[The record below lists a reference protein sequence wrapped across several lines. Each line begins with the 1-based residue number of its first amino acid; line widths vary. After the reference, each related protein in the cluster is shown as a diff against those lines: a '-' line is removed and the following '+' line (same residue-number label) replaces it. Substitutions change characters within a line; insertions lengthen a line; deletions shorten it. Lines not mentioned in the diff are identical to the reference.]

1 MKLKSPGKRIGFA
14 LFFLFSLLSPE
25 IGAQNFFGQP
35 YQHVH
40 NEKCAHV
47 LIEKMQE
54 EKMGFYGTKEY
65 FESWI
70 SKEISEKKKNFN
82 PLQRIQAE
90 RRVIPVVVH
99 VIHNGTPEGSGANIP
114 FSQIEAQIRIINE
127 DFRRQNADTTL
138 TPQEFLGVVADAN
151 IEFVL
156 ARQDPKGLPTNGV
169 VRVKGPKTVYNPNI
183 PSDIDLIGQT
193 SLWPPED
200 YMNIWVVT
208 IIDPIIGFASLPISN
223 LPGLNVPPNSRE
235 NDGVTIDYRYFG
247 EGGNAASG
255 SKGRTA
261 THEIGHFLGLRHIWG
276 DGDCSVDD
284 FVLDTPLQ
292 SGPNNA
298 CRTVNPKISCN
309 TRDLVENYMD
319 YTPDDC
325 MNNFTFGQVERM
337 DVVLAESPRRASLV
351 NGRGTIAPQLFTLD
365 LAMQRIIDPQNLVCD
380 LNINPTLEILNRG
393 LNRVTAARIEIRN
406 NGLLIQTKN
415 FSLNLN
421 TGDATTVSFDPINFP
436 STGNNFVA
444 SITQVNGTTDQNPS
458 NNSLSSN
465 PSLQPAIPL
474 PYAFQFNE
482 IGTNWVINNPDNLA
496 TWEKTQ
502 VVLDGQSQDALFIRN
517 YEYEAFG
524 ELDYFISPG
533 LDLSTYQN
541 AQLTFNMAYGP
552 FNNNSFGDYL
562 LVAVST
568 DCGNTFDIIEAPY
581 EKDYV
586 FLRTSTPTLDE
597 FIPTSASQFRREIV
611 NLSEYS
617 GLENVR
623 IAFIA
628 RNGFGNNLYIKDI
641 EILTAETYK
650 YDLKLTEL
658 ITPSAIGSNK
668 HENEVVSVTNT
679 GNLPISGFIF
689 RRTSGSSNQ
698 AFIARADPL
707 AAGESANI
715 SLPKST
721 SLGINSLAYSI
732 LFPNFDQN
740 EREPIELRRFV
751 YMDTLKTRVPF
762 RQNFDNNPNIGP
774 WLTINPEN
782 RLPAWN
788 ISPLQSGSLGSNVI
802 TVENTPPNN
811 SFWLGSPI
819 LDLSISPQA
828 SVFFDRAAGI
838 VNPNTI
844 LKVLASDNG
853 GDTYTEVYRKTGSE
867 ITTVQ
872 AANANPNNV
881 SEFVRDFVDLTAFA
895 GTNKKN
901 SRIAFVL
908 ENSDEENSSVYL
920 DNIELFISA
929 NPEPVIPNV
938 GEISLYPN
946 PAVEYFNVAFN
957 FQTYEAVN
965 IQIYSSTGALIHNV
979 DYPNTLNQ
987 TYTFASEQFSKGL
1000 FILKITSRS
1009 VSETRKLF
1017 LQ

>member
-1 MKLKSPGKRIGFA
+1 MKSKSLGIRIGFA
-14 LFFLFSLLSPE
+14 LFFLFSLISPE

-54 EKMGFYGTKEY
+54 EKMGIYGSKEY

-70 SKEISEKKKNFN
+70 TKEISQKRKNFN
-82 PLQRIQAE
+82 PQKRTQAE

-99 VIHNGTPEGSGANIP
+99 VLHNGTPEGVGNNIP
-114 FSQIEAQIRIINE
+114 FSQIESQIRILNE
-127 DFRRQNADTTL
+127 DFRRLNADTTL
-138 TPQEFLGVVADAN
+138 TPAEFLGVVADAN
-151 IEFVL
+151 VEFVL
-156 ARQDPKGLPTNGV
+156 AKQDPNGLPTNGV
-169 VRVKGPKTVYNPNI
+169 VRVQGPKTIYNPNS
-183 PSDIDLIGQT
+183 PSDVELIGQT
-193 SLWPPED
+193 SLWAPED
-200 YMNIWVVT
+200 YLNIWVVT
-208 IIDPIIGFASLPISN
+208 LVSPFIGYASFPVSD
-223 LPGLNVPPNSRE
+223 LPGLNFPPNSRE
-235 NDGVTIDYRYFG
+235 TDGVTIDYRYFG
-247 EGGNAASG
+247 QGDNAVSG
-255 SKGRTA
+255 SRGRTT
-261 THEIGHFLGLRHIWG
+261 THEVGHFFGLRHIWG
-276 DGDCSVDD
+276 DGDCSEDD

-292 SGPNNA
+292 SGSNNA
-298 CRTVNPKISCN
+298 CRTDNPRISCN

-319 YTPDDC
+319 YTPDAC
-325 MNNFTFGQVERM
+325 MNNFTFGQVERI

-351 NGRGTIAPQLFTLD
+351 NGKGTVAPQLFPTD
-365 LAMQRIIDPQNLVCD
+365 LALQRIIDPQNLVCE
-380 LNINPTLEILNRG
+380 LNITPSFSILNRG
-393 LNRVTAARIEIRN
+393 INVITSARIEIRN
-406 NGLLIQTKN
+406 NGTVIQTKN
-415 FSLNLN
+415 FSLNLK
-421 TGDATTVSFDPINFP
+421 TGEETVVSFDPFNLSP
-436 STGNNFVA
+436 TSNNFVA
-444 SITQVNGTTDQNPS
+444 TIIQVNGTTDQNPA
-458 NNSLSSN
+458 NNVLRSN
-465 PSLQPAIPL
+465 PSLQPVIPL

-482 IGTNWVINNPDNLA
+482 IGTNWVINNPDNLM

-502 VVLDGQSQDALFIRN
+502 VVLDGQTQDALFIRN

-524 ELDYFISPG
+524 ELDYFISPRI
-533 LDLSTYQN
+533 DLSTYQN

-562 LVAVST
+562 LVAIST

-597 FIPTSASQFRREIV
+597 FIPTSSSQFRREIV
-611 NLSEYS
+611 NLSQYS
-617 GLENVR
+617 GMENVR
-623 IAFIA
+623 VAFIA
-628 RNGFGNNLYIKDI
+628 RNGFGNNLYLKDI
-641 EILTAETYK
+641 EILTTETYK
-650 YDLKLTEL
+650 YDLNLTEL
-658 ITPSAIGSNK
+658 ITPSAIGANN
-668 HENEVVSVTNT
+668 HENEVISVTNT

-698 AFIARADPL
+698 TFIARADPL

-715 SLPKST
+715 NLPKST
-721 SLGINSLAYSI
+721 SLGINSLGYTI
-732 LFPNFDQN
+732 TFPNFDQN
-740 EREPIELRRFV
+740 EREIIELRRFV
-751 YMDTLKTRVPF
+751 YMDTEKTRAPF
-762 RQNFDNNPNIGP
+762 RQNFNGTSTIGP

-782 RLPAWN
+782 QLPAWV
-788 ISPLQSGSLGSNVI
+788 IVPLQSGSIGSNVI
-802 TVENTPPNN
+802 SVENTSIEK

-828 SVFFDRAAGI
+828 SIFFDRAAGI
-838 VNPNTI
+838 VNANSI
-844 LKVLASDNG
+844 LKVMASDNG

-872 AANANPNNV
+872 AANANPNNP

-895 GTNKKN
+895 GPNKKN

-908 ENSDEENSSVYL
+908 ENNEEGSSNVYL

-965 IQIYSSTGALIHNV
+965 IQIYSSTGALVHNV

-1000 FILKITSRS
+1000 FILKITSKS

-1017 LQ
+1017 IQ

>member
-1 MKLKSPGKRIGFA
+1 MKLKSFGKRLGFA
-14 LFFLFSLLSPE
+14 FFFVFSLTSLKVT
-25 IGAQNFFGQP
+25 AQNFFGQP

-40 NEKCAHV
+40 DEKCAHV
-47 LIEKMQE
+47 LMEKMQE
-54 EKMGFYGTKEY
+54 EKLGIYGTKEY
-65 FESWI
+65 FETWI
-70 SKEISEKKKNFN
+70 SKEISEKKKYFN
-82 PLQRIQAE
+82 PLQRTQAE
-90 RRVIPVVVH
+90 KRVIPVVVH

-156 ARQDPKGLPTNGV
+156 AKQDPNGLPTNGV
-169 VRVKGPKTVYNPNI
+169 VRVTGPKTTYNPN
-183 PSDIDLIGQT
+183 SSGDVELISQT
-193 SLWPPED
+193 SLWAPED
-200 YMNIWVVT
+200 YLNIWVVT
-208 IIDPIIGFASLPISN
+208 LVSPFIGYASFPVSD
-223 LPGLNVPPNSRE
+223 LPGLNFPPNSRE
-235 NDGVTIDYRYFG
+235 TDGVTIDYRYFG
-247 EGGNAASG
+247 EGGNAVSG
-255 SKGRTA
+255 SKGRTT

-292 SGPNNA
+292 SGSNNS
-298 CRTVNPKISCN
+298 CRTVNPRVTCN

-319 YTPDDC
+319 YTPDNC

-337 DVVLAESPRRASLV
+337 DVVLAQSPRRTSLV
-351 NGRGTIAPQLFTLD
+351 NGRGTIAPQLFPVD
-365 LAMQRIIDPQNLVCD
+365 LAMQRIIDPQNLICD
-380 LNINPTLEILNRG
+380 LNITPTLEILNRG
-393 LNRVTAARIEIRN
+393 LNRVTSARVEIRN

-444 SITQVNGTTDQNPS
+444 SITQVNGTTDQNTS
-458 NNSLSSN
+458 NNTIRSS
-465 PSLQPAIPL
+465 PSLQPVVPL
-474 PYAFQFNE
+474 PYTFSFND
-482 IGTNWVINNPDNLA
+482 IGNRWVINNPDNLA
-496 TWEKTQ
+496 TWETTK
-502 VVLDGQSQDALFIRN
+502 VVLDGQSQDALYIRN

-524 ELDYFISPG
+524 ELDYFISPQ

-552 FNNNSFGDYL
+552 FENNSFGDYL

-568 DCGNTFDIIEAPY
+568 DCGNTFDIINAPY
-581 EKDYV
+581 EKGYD

-611 NLSEYS
+611 NLNRFA
-617 GLENVR
+617 GLGNIRV
-623 IAFIA
+623 AFIA
-628 RNGFGNNLYIKDI
+628 RNGFGNNLYLKDI
-641 EILTAETYK
+641 EIRTEEAYK

-658 ITPSAIGSNK
+658 ITPSAIGSNE
-668 HENEVVSVTNT
+668 HENEVISVTNT

-689 RRTSGSSNQ
+689 RRRSGSSNQ

-707 AAGESANI
+707 AAGESTNI
-715 SLPKST
+715 NLPKST
-721 SLGINSLAYSI
+721 SLVINSLAYAI

-751 YMDTLKTRVPF
+751 YMDTLKTRAPF
-762 RQNFDNNPNIGP
+762 RQNFDNNPSIGS

-782 RLPAWN
+782 RLPGWN
-788 ISPLQSGSLGSNVI
+788 ISPLQSGSMGSNVV

-819 LDLSISPQA
+819 LDLSISAQA
-828 SVFFDRAAGI
+828 SVFFDRAVGI
-838 VNPNTI
+838 VNPNTV

-853 GDTYTEVYRKTGSE
+853 GETYTEVYRKTGSE

-872 AANANPNNV
+872 AANANPNNPT
-881 SEFVRDFVDLTAFA
+881 EFVKDFVDLTAFA

-908 ENSDEENSSVYL
+908 ENSDEGSSNVYL

-929 NPEPVIPNV
+929 NPEPVRPQL

-946 PAVEYFNVAFN
+946 PATEFFNIAFN
-957 FQTYEAVN
+957 FQTFEAVN
-965 IQIYSSTGALIHNV
+965 IRIYSSTGALIHNV

-1000 FILKITSRS
+1000 FILKITSKS

-1017 LQ
+1017 IQ

>member
-1 MKLKSPGKRIGFA
+1 MKIKSFGKRIGSA
-14 LFFLFSLLSPE
+14 LFFLLSFTSFE

-47 LIEKMQE
+47 LMEKMQE
-54 EKMGFYGTKEY
+54 DKMGVYGSKEF

-70 SKEISEKKKNFN
+70 TKEISQKKKNFN
-82 PLQRIQAE
+82 PQQRTQAE

-99 VIHNGTPEGSGANIP
+99 VLHNGTPEGIGANIP
-114 FSQIEAQIRIINE
+114 FSQIQSQIRILNE
-127 DFRRQNADTTL
+127 DFRRLNADTTL
-138 TPQEFLGVVADAN
+138 TPAEFLGVVADAN
-151 IEFVL
+151 VEFVL
-156 ARQDPKGLPTNGV
+156 AKQDPNGLPTNGV
-169 VRVKGPKTVYNPNI
+169 VRVQGPKTIYNPNS
-183 PSDIDLIGQT
+183 PSDVELIGQT
-193 SLWPPED
+193 SLWAPED
-200 YMNIWVVT
+200 YLNIWVVT
-208 IIDPIIGFASLPISN
+208 LVSPFIGYASFPVSD
-223 LPGLNVPPNSRE
+223 LPGLNFPPNSRE
-235 NDGVTIDYRYFG
+235 TDGVTIDYRYFG
-247 EGGNAASG
+247 QGDNAVSG
-255 SKGRTA
+255 SKGRTT
-261 THEIGHFLGLRHIWG
+261 THEVGHFLGLRHIWG

-292 SGPNNA
+292 SGSNNA
-298 CRTVNPKISCN
+298 CRTDSPRISCN

-319 YTPDDC
+319 YTPDAC

-337 DVVLAESPRRASLV
+337 DVVLAQSPRRASLV
-351 NGRGTIAPQLFTLD
+351 NGKGTIAPELFSVD
-365 LAMQRIIDPQNLVCD
+365 LAMLRINEPQNLVCE
-380 LNINPTLEILNRG
+380 LNITPSLAILNRG
-393 LNRVTAARIEIRN
+393 INVVTAARIEIRN
-406 NGLLIQTKN
+406 NGSLIQTKT
-415 FSLNLN
+415 FSLNLK
-421 TGDATTVSFDPINFP
+421 TGEETTVSFDPFNLNP
-436 STGNNFVA
+436 TTNNFVA
-444 SITQVNGTTDQNPS
+444 TITQVNGATDQNPS

-465 PSLQPAIPL
+465 PSLQPVIPL

-482 IGTNWVINNPDNLA
+482 IGTNWVINNPDNLT

-524 ELDYFISPG
+524 ELDYFISPR

-562 LVAVST
+562 LVAIST

-611 NLSEYS
+611 NLSQYS
-617 GLENVR
+617 GMENVR

-658 ITPSAIGSNK
+658 ITPSAIGANN
-668 HENEVVSVTNT
+668 HENEVISVSNT

-715 SLPKST
+715 NLPKST
-721 SLGINSLAYSI
+721 SLGINTLGYTIS
-732 LFPNFDQN
+732 FPNFDQN
-740 EREPIELRRFV
+740 EREIIDLRRFV
-751 YMDTLKTRVPF
+751 YMDTEKTRAPF
-762 RQNFDNNPNIGP
+762 RQNFNGTSTLGP
-774 WLTINPEN
+774 WITINPEN
-782 RLPAWN
+782 QLPAWN
-788 ISPLQSGSLGSNVI
+788 IIPLQSGTIGSNVSKVQI
-802 TVENTPPNN
+802 TPTEN

-838 VNPNTI
+838 LNPNTVF
-844 LKVLASDNG
+844 KVLASDNG
-853 GDTYTEVYRKTGSE
+853 GDTYTEVYRKTGAE

-872 AANANPNNV
+872 AANANPNNA

-957 FQTYEAVN
+957 FQSYEAVN

-1000 FILKITSRS
+1000 FILKITSKS

-1017 LQ
+1017 IQ